1 MAFDDIL
8 ANACKEFSF
17 YVPKTNND
25 LQNIVTTTNI
35 DQLEQPVRIWTDYI
49 RINKTHFWSNTAN
62 DWWSIFHQQESLKNN
77 NPGSLGEFR
86 DSVTFNVQLKWA
98 IKCLVLGLIASVVF
112 AAIKTELLWNNCR
125 LTDLIKSH
133 SLKIKVINPDL
144 YDINYDLYS
153 F

>member
-77 NPGSLGEFR
+77 YPGSLGQFR
-86 DSVTFNVQLKWA
+86 DSVTFNGYRKLMNFSPLKNGCCVCVFNVQLKWA

-112 AAIKTELLWNNCR
+112 AAIGVTFSKML
-125 LTDLIKSH
+125 
-133 SLKIKVINPDL
+133 
-144 YDINYDLYS
+144 
-153 F
+153 